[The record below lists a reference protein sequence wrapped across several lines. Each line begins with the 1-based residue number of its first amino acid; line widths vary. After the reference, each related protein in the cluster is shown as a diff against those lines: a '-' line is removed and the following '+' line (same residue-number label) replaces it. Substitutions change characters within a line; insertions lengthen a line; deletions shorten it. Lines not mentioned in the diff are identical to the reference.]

1 MDCRAPLG
9 PARYVWSLLI
19 MPVYQYQGYRNDGG
33 TTTGI
38 IDAENPKV
46 ARLKLRKEGVYPTDV
61 VEQGQPP
68 AHSQEQSR
76 SRAERSIGGSA
87 TLASTDLALLT
98 RQFATLLVAGLP
110 LVEALG
116 VLVDQAEKKPIK
128 ALLADIREQVRG
140 GKALSTVL
148 ETYEKDF
155 SPIYV
160 HMVRAGET
168 SGALDQILFRLTEF
182 LEKQL
187 ALRNKVTNAMLYPL
201 IMLVIGSGILFF
213 LITFVVPKIT
223 MVFAQ
228 QKQALPWPTVAL
240 MSISQFFADYWMV
253 LVGILLGGLYM
264 ARRFIRTGAGRMMA
278 DRAILRLPLIGDV
291 ARMVSISR
299 LTSTLATMLTS
310 GVQLLDAMDVSKRV
324 MNNRVL
330 EETVEAARQN
340 IREGET
346 IADPLKRSGE
356 FPALVTHMIAVGEKS
371 GEMEE
376 MLRRVSQ
383 IYDGEVERVIARLTS
398 LMEPVMI
405 LAMGAVVLF
414 IVVAILLPIFEMGQM
429 VR

>member
-1 MDCRAPLG
+1 
-9 PARYVWSLLI
+9 
-19 MPVYQYQGYRNDGG
+19 MPVYQYQGYRSDGG
-33 TTTGI
+33 AATGI
-38 IDAENPKV
+38 IDAENVKV

-61 VEQGQPP
+61 VEQGHTPSR
-68 AHSQEQSR
+68 SQEATRSRIERSGSR
-76 SRAERSIGGSA
+76 SVTLTA
-87 TLASTDLALLT
+87 TNLALLT

-110 LVEALG
+110 LVDALS

-128 ALLADIREQVRG
+128 SLLADIREQVRG
-140 GKALSTVL
+140 GKALSAIL

-155 SPIYV
+155 SQIYV
-160 HMVRAGET
+160 HMVRAGEA
-168 SGALDQILFRLTEF
+168 SGALDQILFRLAEF

-201 IMLVIGSGILFF
+201 LMLVIGSVILFF

-223 MVFAQ
+223 LVFTQ

-240 MSISQFFADYWMV
+240 MSVSQFFADYWML
-253 LVGILLGGLYM
+253 LVGLLLGSLY
-264 ARRFIRTGAGRMMA
+264 ALQRFIRTGAGRMTM
-278 DRAILRLPLIGDV
+278 DRLILKLPLIGDV

-299 LTSTLATMLTS
+299 LTSTLATMLAS

-330 EETVEAARQN
+330 EATVETARQN

-346 IADPLKRSGE
+346 IADPLKRSGQ

-398 LMEPVMI
+398 LMEPIMI

-429 VR
+429 IR

>member
-1 MDCRAPLG
+1 
-9 PARYVWSLLI
+9 
-19 MPVYQYQGYRNDGG
+19 MPVYQYQGYRTDGG
-33 TTTGI
+33 AATGI
-38 IDAENPKV
+38 IDAENVKV
-46 ARLKLRKEGVYPTDV
+46 ARLKLRKEGVYPTNV
-61 VEQGQPP
+61 VEQGQSPSR
-68 AHSQEQSR
+68 SQEKTIR
-76 SRAERSIGGSA
+76 RAERSIGRSA
-87 TLASTDLALLT
+87 TLSSTDLALMT

-128 ALLADIREQVRG
+128 ALLADIREQIRG
-140 GKALSTVL
+140 GKALSAVL

-160 HMVRAGET
+160 HMVRAGEA
-168 SGALDQILFRLTEF
+168 SGALDQILFRLAEF

-187 ALRNKVTNAMLYPL
+187 ALRNKVTNAMLYPI
-201 IMLVIGSGILFF
+201 IMLVIGSVILFF

-223 MVFAQ
+223 LVFAQ
-228 QKQALPWPTVAL
+228 QKQVLPWPTVAL
-240 MSISQFFADYWMV
+240 MSVSQFFADYWMV
-253 LVGILLGGLYM
+253 LVGLLLGSLYM
-264 ARRFIRTGAGRMMA
+264 TRRFIRTGAGRIMA
-278 DRAILRLPLIGDV
+278 DRLILKLPLIGDV

-299 LTSTLATMLTS
+299 LTSTLSTMLAS

-383 IYDGEVERVIARLTS
+383 IYDSEVERVIARLTS
-398 LMEPVMI
+398 LMEPIMI
-405 LAMGAVVLF
+405 LAMGAIVLF

-429 VR
+429 IR

>member
-1 MDCRAPLG
+1 
-9 PARYVWSLLI
+9 
-19 MPVYQYQGYRNDGG
+19 MPVYQYQGYRSDGG
-33 TTTGI
+33 AATGI
-38 IDAENPKV
+38 IDAENVKV

-61 VEQGQPP
+61 VEQGQAPG
-68 AHSQEQSR
+68 R
-76 SRAERSIGGSA
+76 SRDNSHSRTERSIGRSA
-87 TLASTDLALLT
+87 TLTATDLALMT

-110 LVEALG
+110 LIEALG
-116 VLVDQAEKKPIK
+116 VLVDQAEKKSIK
-128 ALLADIREQVRG
+128 ALLADLREQVRG
-140 GKALSTVL
+140 GKALSAVL

-160 HMVRAGET
+160 HMVRAGEA
-168 SGALDQILFRLTEF
+168 SGALDQILFRLAEF

-187 ALRNKVTNAMLYPL
+187 ALKNKVTNAMLYPI
-201 IMLVIGSGILFF
+201 IMLVIGSVILFF

-223 MVFAQ
+223 LVFAQ
-228 QKQALPWPTVAL
+228 QKQALPWPTVVL

-253 LVGILLGGLYM
+253 MMGLILGGLY
-264 ARRFIRTGAGRMMA
+264 ATRRFVRTGAGRMMA
-278 DRAILRLPLIGDV
+278 DRLILKLPLMGDV

-299 LTSTLATMLTS
+299 LTSTLSTMLAS

-330 EETVEAARQN
+330 EETVETARQN

-398 LMEPVMI
+398 LMEPIMI

-429 VR
+429 VH

>member
-1 MDCRAPLG
+1 MS
-9 PARYVWSLLI
+9 V
-19 MPVYQYQGYRNDGG
+19 
-33 TTTGI
+33 
-38 IDAENPKV
+38 
-46 ARLKLRKEGVYPTDV
+46 
-61 VEQGQPP
+61 
-68 AHSQEQSR
+68 
-76 SRAERSIGGSA
+76 
-87 TLASTDLALLT
+87 
-98 RQFATLLVAGLP
+98 
-110 LVEALG
+110 
-116 VLVDQAEKKPIK
+116 
-128 ALLADIREQVRG
+128 
-140 GKALSTVL
+140 VL

-187 ALRNKVTNAMLYPL
+187 ALRNKVTNAMLYPI
-201 IMLVIGSGILFF
+201 IMLVIGSVILFF

-223 MVFAQ
+223 LVFAQ

-240 MSISQFFADYWMV
+240 MSVSQFFADYWMV
-253 LVGILLGGLYM
+253 LVGLVLGGLYVT
-264 ARRFIRTGAGRMMA
+264 RRFVRTGAGRMMA
-278 DRAILRLPLIGDV
+278 DRLILKSPLIGDV

-299 LTSTLATMLTS
+299 LTSTLSTMLAS
-310 GVQLLDAMDVSKRV
+310 GVQLLEAMDVSKRV

-330 EETVEAARQN
+330 EETVETARQN

-398 LMEPVMI
+398 LMEPIMI
-405 LAMGAVVLF
+405 LAMGAIVLF

-429 VR
+429 IR

>member
-1 MDCRAPLG
+1 
-9 PARYVWSLLI
+9 
-19 MPVYQYQGYRNDGG
+19 
-33 TTTGI
+33 
-38 IDAENPKV
+38 
-46 ARLKLRKEGVYPTDV
+46 
-61 VEQGQPP
+61 
-68 AHSQEQSR
+68 
-76 SRAERSIGGSA
+76 
-87 TLASTDLALLT
+87 
-98 RQFATLLVAGLP
+98 LLVAGLP

-116 VLVDQAEKKPIK
+116 VLVDQTEKKPIK
-128 ALLADIREQVRG
+128 ALLADIREQIRG
-140 GKALSTVL
+140 GKALSAVL

-160 HMVRAGET
+160 HMVRAGEA
-168 SGALDQILFRLTEF
+168 SGALDQILFRLAEF

-187 ALRNKVTNAMLYPL
+187 ALRNKVTNAMLYPI
-201 IMLVIGSGILFF
+201 IMLVIGSVILFF

-223 MVFAQ
+223 LVFAQ

-240 MSISQFFADYWMV
+240 MSVSQFFADYWMV
-253 LVGILLGGLYM
+253 VVGLMLGVLYA

-278 DRAILRLPLIGDV
+278 DRFILKLPLIGDV
-291 ARMVSISR
+291 ARMVAISR
-299 LTSTLATMLTS
+299 LTSTLSTMLAS

-324 MNNRVL
+324 MNNRIL

-383 IYDGEVERVIARLTS
+383 IYDGEVERVITRLTS
-398 LMEPVMI
+398 LMEPIMI
-405 LAMGAVVLF
+405 LAMGAIVLF

-429 VR
+429 IR

>member
-1 MDCRAPLG
+1 
-9 PARYVWSLLI
+9 

-61 VEQGQPP
+61 VEQGHAPT
-68 AHSQEQSR
+68 HSQEQSR
-76 SRAERSIGGSA
+76 NRTERSIGRSA

-140 GKALSTVL
+140 GKALSAVL

-160 HMVRAGET
+160 HMVRAGES

-253 LVGILLGGLYM
+253 LVGVLLGGLYM

-278 DRAILRLPLIGDV
+278 DRMILRLPLIGDV

-405 LAMGAVVLF
+405 LVMGAVVLF

>member
-1 MDCRAPLG
+1 
-9 PARYVWSLLI
+9 
-19 MPVYQYQGYRNDGG
+19 MPVYQYHGYRNDGG
-33 TTTGI
+33 VATGI
-38 IDAENPKV
+38 IDAENVKV
-46 ARLKLRKEGVYPTDV
+46 ARLKLRKEGVYPTNV
-61 VEQGQPP
+61 VEQGQAPSR
-68 AHSQEQSR
+68 SQEKTR
-76 SRAERSIGGSA
+76 SRAERSIGRA
-87 TLASTDLALLT
+87 TTLTATDLALLT

-128 ALLADIREQVRG
+128 ALLADIREQIRG
-140 GKALSTVL
+140 GKALSVVL

-155 SPIYV
+155 SSIYV
-160 HMVRAGET
+160 HMVRAGEA
-168 SGALDQILFRLTEF
+168 SGALDQILFRLAEF

-187 ALRNKVTNAMLYPL
+187 ALRNKVTNAMLYPV
-201 IMLVIGSGILFF
+201 IMLAIGSVILFF

-240 MSISQFFADYWMV
+240 MSVSQFFADYWMV
-253 LVGILLGGLYM
+253 LVGLVLGGLYV
-264 ARRFIRTGAGRMMA
+264 ARRFVRTGPGRMTA
-278 DRAILRLPLIGDV
+278 DRLILKSPLIGDV

-299 LTSTLATMLTS
+299 LTSTLSTMLAS

-330 EETVEAARQN
+330 EETVETARQN

-398 LMEPVMI
+398 LMEPIMI

-429 VR
+429 IR